1 MIDWLIFSCSPQ
13 LIHLVPLGCVGFYLR
28 IEWVGSFADIIEG
41 DMEQNSIDALINERC
56 PSIANGAVKDV
67 FCHVVP
73 QDLFCPS

>member
-1 MIDWLIFSCSPQ
+1 
-13 LIHLVPLGCVGFYLR
+13 
-28 IEWVGSFADIIEG
+28 
-41 DMEQNSIDALINERC
+41 MEQNSIDALINERR